1 MKKTSVFLLAAL
13 LLACAFVAFVSP
25 AFAGNPYVA
34 TALLTQSVDQ
44 NNSAAVAIPKS
55 ATKIAVYVPTVE
67 TTIVSLLVSGDGG
80 TTYAALRSIPNG
92 TNLVLTSGA
101 SGTGGYIMD
110 IPGGVGAYTHV
121 KVYCA
126 SVQTSNRSFKLF
138 FW

>member
-1 MKKTSVFLLAAL
+1 MRKTPIL
-13 LLACAFVAFVSP
+13 LLAVLLSAFLLTP

-55 ATKIAVYVPTVE
+55 ATRVALYVPTVE

-80 TTYAALRSIPNG
+80 TTYVALRSIPNG

-101 SGTGGYIMD
+101 SGTGGYVMD
-110 IPGGVGAYTHV
+110 IPGGVGAYTHM

>member
-1 MKKTSVFLLAAL
+1 MRKYVLFFLAVLLLAAGV
-13 LLACAFVAFVSP
+13 FTP
-25 AFAGNPYVA
+25 AFAGNPSVS
-34 TALLTQSVDQ
+34 TALLTQATDQ
-44 NNSAAVAIPKS
+44 NYSAAVAIPKA
-55 ATKIAVYVPTVE
+55 ATRVALYVPTVE
-67 TTIVSLLVSGDGG
+67 TTIVSLVVSGDGG
-80 TTYAALRSIPNG
+80 TTYVPLRSIPNG
-92 TNLVLTSGA
+92 TNMILTSGA

>member
-1 MKKTSVFLLAAL
+1 MKKTSVFLLAAVLAAFL
-13 LLACAFVAFVSP
+13 LVP
-25 AFAGNPYVA
+25 AYAGNPYVA

-44 NNSAAVAIPKS
+44 NNSAAVAIPKNS
-55 ATKIAVYVPTVE
+55 TRVALYVPTVE

-101 SGTGGYIMD
+101 SGTGGYVMD